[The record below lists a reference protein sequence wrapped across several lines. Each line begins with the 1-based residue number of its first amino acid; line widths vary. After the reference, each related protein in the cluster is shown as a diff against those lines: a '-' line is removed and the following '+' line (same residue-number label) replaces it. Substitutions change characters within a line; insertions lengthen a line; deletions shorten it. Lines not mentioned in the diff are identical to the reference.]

1 MTEPSPCHQKIS
13 LWSYTFDSGPL
24 SLNQAQAGS
33 NSNHPRVQGII
44 RVRSHRM
51 QSSAVPV
58 KKVNGK
64 VYVEGQNISRF
75 ELRYHLGD
83 HSHSHWMGENVL
95 KIVEAT
101 ISTVPVYE
109 EEPYE
114 AAGIERVDWA
124 AGRGPLHGSIG
135 TGLEALGTE
144 RRQFWLG
151 FLHLETAHLVG
162 FCRVKATKVHTSKQD
177 YATIGYTVQK

>member
-1 MTEPSPCHQKIS
+1 
-13 LWSYTFDSGPL
+13 
-24 SLNQAQAGS
+24 
-33 NSNHPRVQGII
+33 
-44 RVRSHRM
+44 
-51 QSSAVPV
+51 
-58 KKVNGK
+58 
-64 VYVEGQNISRF
+64 
-75 ELRYHLGD
+75 
-83 HSHSHWMGENVL
+83 MGENVL

-101 ISTVPVYE
+101 ISTIPVYE

-124 AGRGPLHGSIG
+124 AGRGPFHGTIG